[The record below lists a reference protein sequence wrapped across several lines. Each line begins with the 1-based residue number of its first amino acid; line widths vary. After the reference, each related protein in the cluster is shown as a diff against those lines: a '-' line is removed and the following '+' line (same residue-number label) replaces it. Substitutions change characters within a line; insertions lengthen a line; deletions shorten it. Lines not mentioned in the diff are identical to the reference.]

1 MTSDVLYGI
10 SVLVTMIRGRGKTM
24 SEANMSRTNE
34 TECRTNEEHEDYL
47 DYCAAAEAID
57 EALETGEVT
66 PLEDFIKELGL
77 EKDCGL

>member
-1 MTSDVLYGI
+1 MV
-10 SVLVTMIRGRGKTM
+10 SVFCVTLIRGSGKEMT
-24 SEANMSRTNE
+24 EANMSPTDE
-34 TECRTNEEHEDYL
+34 MQSDKIECSGDEDREDYL

>member
-1 MTSDVLYGI
+1 MVHTDDTL
-10 SVLVTMIRGRGKTM
+10 
-24 SEANMSRTNE
+24 
-34 TECRTNEEHEDYL
+34 TEKLENEEREDYL

-57 EALETGEVT
+57 EALETGEIT